1 MYLSNTGF
9 IYMYCNTINCN
20 SYIYNFCSFF
30 LSLKKVCLWQY
41 SRQSQLHWWL
51 RIQWGDPWSLQL
63 LTGCQQIWL
72 CCQLWFCQ
80 MLEHWSRS
88 SQISTLAHAVNL
100 NKEWNRL
107 YYGLIHLGFT
117 HYHFLLSIVAFLE
130 RCIIYV
136 FIPEYLKLCFLY
148 SWGLGPLHI
157 HKQSLTRSQA
167 LAIPLLWQSNTG
179 NTCSV
184 STQAQR
190 NLQKI

>member
-88 SQISTLAHAVNL
+88 SQISTLAHAVIL
-100 NKEWNRL
+100 SKECNRL
-107 YYGLIHLGFT
+107 YYGF
-117 HYHFLLSIVAFLE
+117 
-130 RCIIYV
+130 
-136 FIPEYLKLCFLY
+136 
-148 SWGLGPLHI
+148 
-157 HKQSLTRSQA
+157 
-167 LAIPLLWQSNTG
+167 
-179 NTCSV
+179 NTCKYYPLSFASQYCSFFGKMYNLCIHSWV
-184 STQAQR
+184 SEAV
-190 NLQKI
+190 LPV